1 MSRAEALP
9 SPADVAINLDN
20 HRANG
25 DGFTACCPAHD
36 DANPSLSLNPG
47 KNGGTVWFCHAG
59 CPQESVQDALYKLG
73 AWPYPAGGTRPLAS
87 PANTPAPASSPAPRP
102 IRREHVETYAYT
114 DEAGVPISS
123 VRRGLEHFEDG
134 STRKTFAQ
142 WRYAKGVPDPSPL
155 PTNYRRDGDWVTGQG
170 VLNGMRR
177 VLFNLP
183 EIVANPSR
191 TVFVVEGE
199 KDVRTLA
206 GLGLLA
212 TTKAEGVIKSVA
224 GKDAER
230 WLPVFADTLRGRQVV
245 ILPDNDEP
253 GHRHAGIVASWLHG
267 VCPKLR
273 IVVLPGLLPGGDV
286 TDWVAAGG
294 TLEELERIVKA
305 TPVYAPPA
313 DPETEVQGNGS
324 PISAV
329 VRAASPTRFRGQMEV
344 TGYRINDILASTVK
358 AEQVRWWW
366 PGWLPVG
373 KVAVLD
379 GDPGL
384 GKSGITLDI
393 ASRITTG
400 RAMPDGTKG
409 DVVGPATVLIC
420 SHEDGLA
427 DTVIPRFLAMGG
439 DASRLRCLDD
449 VSEIL
454 GNGTERRVP
463 FMLPDHLDVLRK
475 YITAIGAVVAIIDPW
490 VAYLSSEKDSHRDQ
504 DVRSVLREIAEI
516 SQKTGCS
523 IILVRH
529 LNKAGG
535 GSAIYRGGGSIG
547 IIGAVRV
554 GWLTDADPDDET
566 GKLRIL
572 TVSKSNLA
580 EKPPSLRYRQQGMPD
595 KSYRVEWLGESEH
608 TATTLLN
615 AQSSPG
621 ERSAG
626 DEARQFLLNVLGLG
640 PVPAED
646 VKRQAR
652 ALDISEKVLRTAGMK
667 LRITRTRKGFGP
679 SSKLVWALPDTTID
693 AQSTIDAH
701 RSPVSRGGH
710 QWASMGSEGIYG
722 SAVADVNADLD
733 MDDVPFRD
741 PPVAQ
746 GAQGAQTFHVHTG
759 HETLSAL
766 GLDEHLGKPPASVP
780 VAPQPASAVTFTGT
794 GGSGPIIRCDIP
806 ECYQPVTTASHH
818 GQMLCFRHHPMGT
831 SAPSLPMN
839 IQRQTQ

>member
-1 MSRAEALP
+1 
-9 SPADVAINLDN
+9 VA
-20 HRANG
+20 A
-25 DGFTACCPAHD
+25 
-36 DANPSLSLNPG
+36 
-47 KNGGTVWFCHAG
+47 
-59 CPQESVQDALYKLG
+59 
-73 AWPYPAGGTRPLAS
+73 
-87 PANTPAPASSPAPRP
+87 APHP
-102 IRREHVETYAYT
+102 IRREHVDTYLYT
-114 DEAGVPISS
+114 DEAGVPISR
-123 VRRGLEHFEDG
+123 VRRGLDHFEDG
-134 STRKTFAQ
+134 TTRKTFAQ

-155 PTNYRRDGDWVTGQG
+155 PTGYRRDGDWVTGQG

-183 EIVANPSR
+183 EIVANPSG
-191 TVFVVEGE
+191 TVFIVEGE
-199 KDVRTLA
+199 KDVQTLA
-206 GLGLLA
+206 RLGLLA

-253 GHRHAGIVASWLHG
+253 GHRHARIIAATLSGE
-267 VCPKLR
+267 CPDIR
-273 IVVLPGLLPGGDV
+273 IVYLAGLPAGGDV
-286 TDWVAAGG
+286 TDWVTSGG
-294 TLEELERIVKA
+294 TADSLSGIVKA
-305 TPVYAPPA
+305 TPPYAPPA
-313 DPETEVQGNGS
+313 DPETEVQGSGS
-324 PISAV
+324 PMGAV
-329 VRAASPTRFRGQMEV
+329 VRAASPTRLRGRMEV
-344 TGYRINDILASTVK
+344 IGYRINDILASTVK
-358 AEQVRWWW
+358 PEQVRWWW

-393 ASRITTG
+393 AARITTG

-427 DTVIPRFLAMGG
+427 DTIIPRFLAMSG

-449 VSEIL
+449 VSQLL
-454 GNGTERRVP
+454 GNDTERRVP
-463 FMLPDHLDVLRK
+463 FMLPDHLDALRE
-475 YITAIGAVVAIIDPW
+475 YITAIGAVVAIVDPW

-504 DVRSVLREIAEI
+504 DVRSVLRELAEI

-595 KSYRVEWLGESEH
+595 KSYQVVWLGESEH

-626 DEARQFLLNVLGLG
+626 DEARQLLLNVLGLG

-652 ALDISEKVLRTAGMK
+652 ALDISDKVLRTAGVK
-667 LRITRTRKGFGP
+667 LRITHTRKGFGP
-679 SSKLVWALPDTTID
+679 NSKVFWALADTAIHAQPDIEAHTEPPSKGPKVWA
-693 AQSTIDAH
+693 
-701 RSPVSRGGH
+701 GM
-710 QWASMGSEGIYG
+710 ASMGTYD
-722 SAVADVNADLD
+722 DVNADLGL
-733 MDDVPFRD
+733 DDVPFRET
-741 PPVAQ
+741 PVAQ
-746 GAQGAQTFHVHTG
+746 GAQGAQAFHVHTG
-759 HETLSAL
+759 HDTLSAL

-794 GGSGPIIRCDIP
+794 SPTARCDIE
-806 ECYQPVTTASHH
+806 ECYSQAIGSFN
-818 GQMLCFRHHPMGT
+818 GQILCSRHSPKDAP
-831 SAPSLPMN
+831 APSLPMN
-839 IQRQTQ
+839 LHGNRS